1 MSWTNLYRQIPA
13 MAKLGYLI
21 KWKLSHLVLK
31 ILQRSLHQSPVAFFA
46 EVLPL
51 AVRLPRL
58 WGVCSPGSCSL
69 AVHLGDSRK
78 ERQLG
83 DPPAISKRNHEKTKG
98 TTKNVPCF
106 RITATW
112 TLHYNFF
119 RPCEGNLNPWGDNGS
134 NGSTTSTFLRSRL
147 IIVSSL
153 WRFHN

>member
-21 KWKLSHLVLK
+21 KWKLSQLVLK

-83 DPPAISKRNHEKTKG
+83 DPPAISKRNHEKQKVQQKMFLVFALPRLG
-98 TTKNVPCF
+98 HC
-106 RITATW
+106 ITIFSVHVKVTW
-112 TLHYNFF
+112 THG
-119 RPCEGNLNPWGDNGS
+119 E
-134 NGSTTSTFLRSRL
+134 TTDQTEAQHRL
-147 IIVSSL
+147 FWEVD
-153 WRFHN
+153 

>member
-58 WGVCSPGSCSL
+58 WGFARPVLLRLLFTLVIHGRNVSL
-69 AVHLGDSRK
+69 VTLLQFR
-78 ERQLG
+78 
-83 DPPAISKRNHEKTKG
+83 KG
-98 TTKNVPCF
+98 TTKKQKVQQKMFLVFALPRLGHC
-106 RITATW
+106 ITISSVHVKVTW
-112 TLHYNFF
+112 THG
-119 RPCEGNLNPWGDNGS
+119 E
-134 NGSTTSTFLRSRL
+134 TTDQTEAQHRL
-147 IIVSSL
+147 FWEVD
-153 WRFHN
+153 